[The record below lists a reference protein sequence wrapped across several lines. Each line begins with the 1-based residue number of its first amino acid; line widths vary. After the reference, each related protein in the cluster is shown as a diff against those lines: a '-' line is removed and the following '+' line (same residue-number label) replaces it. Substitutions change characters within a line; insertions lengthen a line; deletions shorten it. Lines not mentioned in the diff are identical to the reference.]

1 MSKHGAISP
10 EEAAAIRELV
20 EAYAYCADRRDAEGQ
35 MSLLTADTHFVVYMN
50 AKGPTP
56 SREFHSR
63 ARDTDRVHFQKPNVS
78 KVSIFSLKGP
88 SQVKPQGSWRAKS

>member
-20 EAYAYCADRRDAEGQ
+20 EAYAYCADRRGAEGQ

-63 ARDTDRVHFQKPNVS
+63 AARH
-78 KVSIFSLKGP
+78 GP
-88 SQVKPQGSWRAKS
+88 SAFSETKRFQGFYFQPEATKSG